1 MKLNSANKFLYNKQ
15 IEEINK
21 QHNIKPQNKWETEF
35 GEDINWKNI
44 LEIPFKCLIDTKL
57 RTFQYKYIMRI
68 IPNNMFLYKCNITNT
83 SLCDFCCMNV
93 ETNKHLFWECAITR
107 AFWTD
112 IENYLST
119 KNIHVLLD
127 YSIISF
133 GITETSSLYKI
144 VNSILII
151 AKYYIFK
158 NKYAKTIPSIVQF
171 ISYLKYIENIEKLIA
186 NFKNKTTQ
194 HEAKWH
200 FMQ

>member
-1 MKLNSANKFLYNKQ
+1 
-15 IEEINK
+15 
-21 QHNIKPQNKWETEF
+21 
-35 GEDINWKNI
+35 
-44 LEIPFKCLIDTKL
+44 
-57 RTFQYKYIMRI
+57 
-68 IPNNMFLYKCNITNT
+68 
-83 SLCDFCCMNV
+83 MNV
-93 ETNKHLFWECAITR
+93 ETNKHMFWECAICSLR

-119 KNIHVLLD
+119 KRIHILLD